1 MKNGLRPRIWNHHN
15 NRFWERTKT
24 AMEILSGPS
33 PVMLAMP
40 RFDDGAIDMQELCAG
55 LPPVR
60 ESPRDRALLAQFEEF
75 L

>member
-1 MKNGLRPRIWNHHN
+1 
-15 NRFWERTKT
+15 
-24 AMEILSGPS
+24 MEILSGPS